1 MRKGVSGCGLVLSW
15 PQAPALVAWR
25 RGRYGLA
32 GAVADWQHG
41 VSVVPFV
48 TPVFSELATRW
59 RRRLRLNTGTTEK
72 KTAFKHW
79 HLILTEEK
87 AEVNDRDE

>member
-1 MRKGVSGCGLVLSW
+1 MEKTTAFEHWHLIL
-15 PQAPALVAWR
+15 
-25 RGRYGLA
+25 
-32 GAVADWQHG
+32 
-41 VSVVPFV
+41 
-48 TPVFSELATRW
+48 
-59 RRRLRLNTGTTEK
+59 TEK